1 MVENRQLPTR
11 LRETGAVQLH
21 DSGLKAGSLVEQSL
35 AKLTPEQAQTL
46 MGKAG
51 DEALRLEVKR
61 TEQNIDYVTGRKV
74 VEDHIDTFT
83 GLDKSG
89 KLTSH
94 KIVTD
99 VNTGAGHMRIESKS
113 GATCFVASAAY
124 GDPNHADVVFLRNFR
139 DRVLSRVLVG
149 RAFISIYWRIG
160 PGIACYVE
168 TMPSLRR
175 LAKATIALSVRML
188 RICTRTTLGN

>member
-1 MVENRQLPTR
+1 MR

-61 TEQNIDYVTGRKV
+61 TEQNIDYVTGKKV
-74 VEDHIDTFT
+74 IEDHSDTFKI
-83 GLDKSG
+83 LDKSG
-89 KLTSH
+89 TLTSH
-94 KIVTD
+94 KVVTD
-99 VNTGAGHMRIESKS
+99 AKTGAGNMHIESKS
-113 GATCFVASAAY
+113 GLRVCFVASAAY
-124 GDPNHADVVFLRNFR
+124 GDPNHVDVVFLRNYR
-139 DRVLSRVLVG
+139 DNVLSRTLVG

-160 PGIACYVE
+160 PGIASYVE
-168 TMPSLRR
+168 AMPLLRR
-175 LAKATIALSVRML
+175 LAKVTIALSVRML
-188 RICTRTTLGN
+188 RICTRTTLGS